1 MQERNTMRI
10 AYCVKKLLLRLALA
24 GKVWTA
30 LAIQGN
36 ANADAL
42 QRVAKMR
49 GKTIKLTHHNKYL
62 PRQISIAQ
70 EICKFIN

>member
-1 MQERNTMRI
+1 VRRSPEERAQVQERNTMRI
-10 AYCVKKLLLRLALA
+10 AYCANKLLLRLALA

-42 QRVAKMR
+42 QRVAK
-49 GKTIKLTHHNKYL
+49 KLKVKQLN
-62 PRQISIAQ
+62 
-70 EICKFIN
+70 